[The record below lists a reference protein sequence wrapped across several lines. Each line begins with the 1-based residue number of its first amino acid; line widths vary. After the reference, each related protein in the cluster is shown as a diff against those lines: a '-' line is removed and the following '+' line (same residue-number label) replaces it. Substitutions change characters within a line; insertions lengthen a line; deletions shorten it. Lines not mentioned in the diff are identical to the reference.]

1 MIIRAPTLT
10 PSLGAQHGAGK
21 LEVVPRVKRFIYTV
35 LQPKTMAGLSFP
47 PLLESWKGASQG
59 RQFPGSQETWK
70 KALQPRPLR
79 HTPSEQT
86 VHDIQ
91 MACGPN
97 FKLVQQ
103 ATQIGDEFVRRDGAP
118 PPSMQAPPARPPG
131 MMRSK
136 MPLYDTVWPDT
147 TPPNFSVWD
156 YCKKV
161 GHAPPPNSL
170 PAPRVTD
177 MKSWFQ
183 TYGRPEPNAPPGVY
197 SEFTSTAKSVPRGD
211 GMATAQVK
219 LYRGRVLR

>member
-1 MIIRAPTLT
+1 MATRASRICCRELVWSFLRWSLGARERLVESLVVQQKRIRWSEGDNTV
-10 PSLGAQHGAGK
+10 GAQHGAGK

-131 MMRSK
+131 R
-136 MPLYDTVWPDT
+136 
-147 TPPNFSVWD
+147 
-156 YCKKV
+156 
-161 GHAPPPNSL
+161 GL
-170 PAPRVTD
+170 PASPRAR
-177 MKSWFQ
+177 SP
-183 TYGRPEPNAPPGVY
+183 RPRP
-197 SEFTSTAKSVPRGD
+197 
-211 GMATAQVK
+211 
-219 LYRGRVLR
+219 